1 MNFPGIQK
9 YLVSKFEGCVDNLLF
24 SRLFMSCLPLQKSPI
39 TSGNAASGIQ
49 APDLT
54 PHFGLYPQV
63 PQSQRSG
70 ANIQPLR
77 RDSNVVAQAYIVDN
91 TLF

>member
-1 MNFPGIQK
+1 
-9 YLVSKFEGCVDNLLF
+9 
-24 SRLFMSCLPLQKSPI
+24 MSCLPLQKSPI

-49 APDLT
+49 ATDLT
-54 PHFGLYPQV
+54 PHFGLYPQA

-77 RDSNVVAQAYIVDN
+77 RDSNVVVQAYILLYN